1 MSIEIKT
8 KCKFCQ
14 NQQWGNDYKIARKNV
29 LLHKIVFKK
38 AESGLRKQKAKAM
51 L

>member
-14 NQQWGNDYKIARKNV
+14 NQQWGNDYKVN
-29 LLHKIVFKK
+29 
-38 AESGLRKQKAKAM
+38 S
-51 L
+51 